1 MESSAAHRGRHWG
14 MLVVSVETTTRQ
26 PFFLDAGAKY
36 GDILFFSKP
45 SGNSA
50 CPEMR
55 IETLSWQWRFLLMI
69 AIVREPNSKI
79 GKVRLRFRSSPIKL
93 GDRAR
98 PLV

>member
-1 MESSAAHRGRHWG
+1 VIKSIVSYRANHIAFAFPSLMESSAAHRGRHWG

-55 IETLSWQWRFLLMI
+55 IETLSWQWRFL
-69 AIVREPNSKI
+69 
-79 GKVRLRFRSSPIKL
+79 
-93 GDRAR
+93 
-98 PLV
+98 